1 MPATQSRDTPNP
13 VVLVDDD
20 EAVRDA
26 LTFAL
31 GSAGL
36 TVLAFAD
43 AEAVLAAD
51 LPDDACFVID
61 ERLPGL
67 TGLEVYKA
75 LQGRGVHRPTVFITS
90 QPKSLF
96 RAAAAA
102 NGVPIVEKP
111 LMGDVLLLAIRAVCE
126 PRKPLS

>member
-1 MPATQSRDTPNP
+1 MTPSAPARNGPGP

-20 EAVRDA
+20 EGVRDA

-36 TVLAFAD
+36 TVIAFAD
-43 AEAVLAAD
+43 AETVLAAD

-67 TGLEVYKA
+67 SGLEIYLA
-75 LQGRGVHRPTVFITS
+75 LRGRGVNRPTVFITS
-90 QPKSLF
+90 QPKPYL
-96 RAAAAA
+96 RKAAAAS
-102 NGVPIVEKP
+102 GVQIVEKP
-111 LMGDVLLLAIRAVCE
+111 LMGDALLLAIRSVCA
-126 PRKPLS
+126 LG